1 MIGIVNVRAFEK
13 GLHFQNGELISVL
26 DKGRHYFKN
35 IFVLEHVEIVSTRE
49 VFLKHDKLD
58 IIIQSGLLDDKTTR
72 TLDLADNERA
82 LIWIDKRFAA
92 VLQPGKH
99 VLFTEFND
107 VKVEIVTTD
116 AIRFQHSQ
124 LQTILRSV
132 SGKTMLDEFTVED
145 EHEGLFF
152 RNGEFVERLKPGTY
166 AFWKD
171 AGKITLYTKSL
182 RTQMADISGQEIL
195 TADKVSI
202 RLNALVSYQLTD
214 TLLAVTKVS
223 DVDQALYREA
233 QLALRAVVGTKS
245 LESLLSDRVELVEE
259 LQQILAKKAA
269 EFGVGVSGFGIRDI
283 ILPGEMKDLLNKV
296 IEARKAAEAN
306 LISRRE
312 EVAAMRSQANVARM
326 LEDNP
331 TLMRLKELEVLEKI
345 IENNNMQIVL
355 GESGLADKITKLI

>member
-1 MIGIVNVRAFEK
+1 MICIVNVRAFEK
-13 GLHFQNGELISVL
+13 GLHFKDGELVRIL
-26 DKGRHYFKN
+26 DKGRHYFWN
-35 IFVLEHVEIVSTRE
+35 PFTRELVETVSTRG
-49 VFLKHDKLD
+49 VFLTHEKLD
-58 IIIQSGLLDDKTTR
+58 IIIQSGLLDENKFQ
-72 TLDLADNERA
+72 TLELADNERA
-82 LIWIDKRFAA
+82 LVWENRRFKA
-92 VLQPGKH
+92 VLKPGSH
-99 VLFTEFND
+99 VLFTEFSA
-107 VKVEIVTTD
+107 VQVEVVNTD
-116 AIRFQHSQ
+116 AIRFQHQ
-124 LQTILRSV
+124 ELNTILRSV
-132 SGKTMLDEFTVED
+132 SGKLALDEFTVED

-166 AFWKD
+166 AFWKE
-171 AGKITLYTKSL
+171 AGKTKLYTKSL

-214 TLLAVTKVS
+214 TLLAVTRVR

-245 LESLLSDRVELVEE
+245 LESLLSNRIELVEE
-259 LQQILAKKAA
+259 LQHILARKAA
-269 EFGVGVSGFGIRDI
+269 EFGVGIAGFGIRDI

-312 EVAAMRSQANVARM
+312 EVAAMRSQANVAKM